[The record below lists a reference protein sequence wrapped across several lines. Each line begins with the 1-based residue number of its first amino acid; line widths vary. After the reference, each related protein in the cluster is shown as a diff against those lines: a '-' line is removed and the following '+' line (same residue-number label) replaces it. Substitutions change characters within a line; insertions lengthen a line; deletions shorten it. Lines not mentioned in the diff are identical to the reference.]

1 MALPDPKRMAAT
13 NMISRD
19 SADPGKFLDLLATI
33 AALGVD
39 ASTGGAATAAKAG
52 VDAATKIGTGLGTTT
67 DLKPEGTSRLKPL
80 ELKPMEMPKFSYKK
94 KEKVPKSLEEA
105 IK

>member
-39 ASTGGAATAAKAG
+39 ASTGGAATAA
-52 VDAATKIGTGLGTTT
+52 
-67 DLKPEGTSRLKPL
+67 RLKPL